1 MNYCKSVSKMKYK
14 SVGRMKY
21 CKSVSRMKQLFSH
34 QFYDIFD
41 VLGEMVSVV

>member
-1 MNYCKSVSKMKYK
+1 MNYSKSVSKMKYM

-21 CKSVSRMKQLFSH
+21 CKNVSRMKQLFSH
-34 QFYDIFD
+34 QFYDIFY